1 MASRNLLSGMH
12 RIGRDFNNRAFGGTN
27 RDRCSH
33 NDRIY
38 LSNLSG
44 QCTILQ
50 KAYGLTWAGLLVPAA
65 CHGLVVVP
73 TTTTTPSRAS
83 SSPCTTTTTL
93 TLSHPLPRPQTCLP
107 GSRHGT
113 CSTGR
118 GQEVPSGHASFAILA
133 WSGEAGD
140 ILTGC
145 WTLLIFPPPPPP
157 ASKHTTH
164 CPFSTYPGPHTTH
177 PPIHRTKG
185 WRFQAS
191 KCWCG
196 LCRRVPF

>member
-1 MASRNLLSGMH
+1 MINERGGFDSAMASRNLLSGMH

-83 SSPCTTTTTL
+83 SSPCTTTL
-93 TLSHPLPRPQTCLP
+93 TLSHPVRDHRLACQGRATEPAVRAVDRKFRLVTPHLPSL
-107 GSRHGT
+107 H
-113 CSTGR
+113 
-118 GQEVPSGHASFAILA
+118 GQE
-133 WSGEAGD
+133 
-140 ILTGC
+140 
-145 WTLLIFPPPPPP
+145 
-157 ASKHTTH
+157 K
-164 CPFSTYPGPHTTH
+164 
-177 PPIHRTKG
+177 
-185 WRFQAS
+185 QAT
-191 KCWCG
+191 
-196 LCRRVPF
+196 F